1 MYQYIKGSV
10 TEKDLQNKIIILEKD
25 GIGYQIFTNL
35 KTMNKLSLESE
46 AKIFLKSIIK
56 EEEMKLYGFA
66 DKASKEIYE
75 ILLSVSGVGP
85 KAAMNILEALDID
98 DLISAVLNDKPKLIS
113 QAQGIG
119 TKTAQRI
126 ALELNTKLNK
136 FNQNYSKNDN
146 TDTDSYSCE
155 EEVMNILVNLGF
167 DEITAHKR
175 IKLAKESDIT
185 DECELLV
192 RFCLQESEN
201 LVIA

>member
-1 MYQYIKGSV
+1 MYQYIKGTIV
-10 TEKDLQNKIIILEKD
+10 EKDLQNKIIILEQA

-35 KTMNKLSLESE
+35 KTMNKLSLEAE
-46 AKIFLKSIIK
+46 AKVFLKSVIK
-56 EEEMKLYGFA
+56 EEEMKLFGFA

-136 FNQNYSKNDN
+136 FNQNYNKNEN
-146 TDTDSYSCE
+146 TDSDSYSSE

-175 IKLAKESDIT
+175 IKLAKESGIT

-192 RFCLQESEN
+192 RFCLQENEN
-201 LVIA
+201 LVTT

>member
-1 MYQYIKGSV
+1 MKGTV
-10 TEKDLQNKIIILEKD
+10 VEKDLQNKIIILEQA
-25 GIGYQIFTNL
+25 GIAYQIFSNL
-35 KTMNKLSLESE
+35 KTMNKISLESE

-85 KAAMNILEALDID
+85 KAAMSILEALDID

-126 ALELNTKLNK
+126 ALELNTKLLK
-136 FNQNYSKNDN
+136 FNRNHSSPETNSE
-146 TDTDSYSCE
+146 SYSCE
-155 EEVMNILVNLGF
+155 EEVTNILVNLGF
-167 DEITAHKR
+167 DEITIHNR
-175 IKLAKESDIT
+175 IKLAKESGIEDDSEI
-185 DECELLV
+185 LV
-192 RFCLQESEN
+192 RFCLQKNES
-201 LVIA
+201 LITT

>member
-1 MYQYIKGSV
+1 MNKPATILHMYQYIKGTV
-10 TEKDLQNKIIILEKD
+10 VEKDLQNKIFVIEQA
-25 GIGYQIFTNL
+25 GIGYLIQSNL
-35 KTMNKLSLESE
+35 KTLNKLSLESE
-46 AKIFLKSIIK
+46 AKVFLKSVIK
-56 EEEMKLYGFA
+56 EEEMKLYGFI

-119 TKTAQRI
+119 SKTAQRI
-126 ALELNTKLNK
+126 ALELNTKLHK
-136 FNQNYSKNDN
+136 YNQNHTSNEKDKSE
-146 TDTDSYSCE
+146 DYSCE

-175 IKLAKESDIT
+175 IKLAKESGSQT
-185 DECELLV
+185 NV
-192 RFCLQESEN
+192 N
-201 LVIA
+201 Y

>member
-167 DEITAHKR
+167 DEITALKR